1 MGCEAVEVEYLL
13 VGLFSDH
20 NGVAGPVFTTVGPAV
35 EPVRDRVAERL
46 GVESGRCRDQP
57 LRFSEAAQD
66 AIRFANRIALGQ
78 PEIAHLVVAIAGRQE
93 NSACEIL
100 RLLGV
105 DPARVRFETQRRAW
119 PLGPRALGEHRR
131 SEVRLVASAALE
143 SLPQIDFEV

>member
-1 MGCEAVEVEYLL
+1 M
-13 VGLFSDH
+13 
-20 NGVAGPVFTTVGPAV
+20 

-100 RLLGV
+100 RLLG
-105 DPARVRFETQRRAW
+105 
-119 PLGPRALGEHRR
+119 G
-131 SEVRLVASAALE
+131 
-143 SLPQIDFEV
+143 